1 MISFTGGGTAYEE
14 EILAVVL
21 PFAMWDHGA
30 GGLRYGADGGIGTC
44 RENGGFD
51 MLLITEEGEI
61 WITEGIA
68 EQFTLNEGRTETIRV
83 LGA

>member
-1 MISFTGGGTAYEE
+1 
-14 EILAVVL
+14 
-21 PFAMWDHGA
+21 
-30 GGLRYGADGGIGTC
+30 
-44 RENGGFD
+44 

-83 LGA
+83 LGAKKKRPHVLMQSCGRF

>member
-1 MISFTGGGTAYEE
+1 
-14 EILAVVL
+14 
-21 PFAMWDHGA
+21 
-30 GGLRYGADGGIGTC
+30 
-44 RENGGFD
+44 

-68 EQFTLNEGRTETIRV
+68 EQITLNEGRTETIRV